1 MPHNGRSWRSRFA
14 LIADAAFLLLAG
26 LAVFIN
32 RTGGVK
38 WRLGVLRVSASSG
51 ARVAAVAIVVLFV
64 RHAIVRHPSIAA
76 RLMTALQRVHRLARI
91 PGERLAAA
99 AGIAAAILGGLAL
112 IVDLAGGVDWR
123 VGALRIAG
131 PTGASVAIAALVML
145 LARRVLSHPR
155 GGFKTHRVRLPAPRS
170 TKGKPDTTRGVETRN
185 PFAWPSRHEW
195 LFATLVIG
203 ASAVVL
209 LREQLLAFT
218 NVPDLGDP
226 LYSIWRLGWIA
237 HQLPLDPA
245 HLLDANIFHP
255 AVRTLAYSDTMLLPT
270 LIGVPAVWLGAP
282 LAVVYTSVILVA
294 FLAAGLAM
302 FALARAITGQAGAA
316 AIAGLVF
323 AFDPFRF
330 AHYSHLELLFTCW
343 MPLAMLCLLRVL
355 TTGRRRD
362 GVLLGIF
369 VALQGLSGIYCAAY
383 FSVSLTVFAVC
394 WICFVAR
401 PPLRAVGSV
410 GLAVLIALAAA
421 GLVTIPYWSNR
432 ATVGERRAD
441 EIRAY
446 SAFARDYLTAS
457 RRSAVYGTRLYE
469 RENAERELFPGTL
482 PIILGAASFLP
493 PMGPAVLPAAI
504 TLAAS
509 VDASLGL
516 HGTVYTWLD
525 TLPPFRGFRVP
536 ARFRAVAGLYLA
548 LLAGLGVAGVMRRIS
563 SPWPRSATLLA
574 IGIAMLVDL
583 HPTLGLQPLWNHA
596 PVIYSRVPDRRA
608 VLADL
613 PLPGDSD
620 LFWHDPVYMYFST
633 FHWHPLING
642 SSGFVPA
649 WYSPLGAISREFPS
663 NQTLDAFRALGTEYF
678 VLHEGYYHD
687 TFKRVVADA
696 EAQPRLQFVAT
707 SSWEEGE
714 CRLYRLLR

>member
-1 MPHNGRSWRSRFA
+1 MPHIGRSWRGRFA
-14 LIADAAFLLLAG
+14 LAADAAFLLLAG
-26 LAVFIN
+26 LAVLIS

-38 WRLGVLRVSASSG
+38 WRLGTLRLSASSG
-51 ARVAAVAIVVLFV
+51 VRVAAAATVILLV

-76 RLMTALQRVHRLARI
+76 RLVTALQPLNRLART
-91 PGERLAAA
+91 PAGRLATAA
-99 AGIAAAILGGLAL
+99 DIAVATLGGLAL
-112 IVDLAGGVDWR
+112 IVDLAGGLDWR
-123 VGALRIAG
+123 VGALVVLLVRQTLSPPRTVAPLLPSTAG
-131 PTGASVAIAALVML
+131 PH
-145 LARRVLSHPR
+145 AR
-155 GGFKTHRVRLPAPRS
+155 TS
-170 TKGKPDTTRGVETRN
+170 TV
-185 PFAWPSRHEW
+185 FAWPSLKAW
-195 LFATLVIG
+195 LLAALVIG
-203 ASAVVL
+203 ATTVVL

-218 NVPDLGDP
+218 GVPDLGDP
-226 LYSIWRLGWIA
+226 LYSIWRLGWVA
-237 HQLPLDPA
+237 HQWPLDPA

-255 AVRTLAYSDTMLLPT
+255 AVRTLAFSDTMLLPT
-270 LIGVPAVWLGAP
+270 LIAVPAVWLGAP
-282 LAVVYTSVILVA
+282 LPVVYTTVILVS
-294 FLAAGLAM
+294 FFAAGLAM
-302 FALARAITGQAGAA
+302 FALARAVTGHAAAG

-343 MPLAMLCLLRVL
+343 MPLATLCLLRVL
-355 TTGRRRD
+355 TTGSRRD

-369 VALQGLSGIYCAAY
+369 VALQGVSGIYCAAY
-383 FSVSLTVFAVC
+383 FSVSLAVLTVC
-394 WICFVAR
+394 WICFIGR
-401 PPLRAVGSV
+401 PSPRAIASV
-410 GLAVLIALAAA
+410 GLAVLIAVAAA
-421 GLVTIPYWSNR
+421 GLVTIPYRANR
-432 ATVGERRAD
+432 ATVGERHAD

-446 SAFARDYLTAS
+446 SATGRDYLTAS
-457 RRSAVYGTRLYE
+457 ARSAVYGTRLYE

-482 PIILGAASFLP
+482 PIVLGAASLLP
-493 PMGPAVLPAAI
+493 PIGPAVLPTAI

-516 HGTVYTWLD
+516 HGTVYAWLD

-548 LLAGLGVAGVMRRIS
+548 LLAGLGVAGVMRRIG
-563 SPWPRSATLLA
+563 SPWPRRVTLLG
-574 IGIAMLVDL
+574 IGIALLVDV

-596 PVIYSRVPDRRA
+596 PGIYSLVPNRQA

-642 SSGFVPA
+642 ASGFVPA
-649 WYSPLGAISREFPS
+649 WYSPLAAIGREFPS